1 MSWEGTLT
9 VLMVRLLM
17 GAREEREMMNKK
29 TEESVET
36 DEQFSQRIRIETR
49 KKILESSEPLNLESM
64 VRSMEIEEP
73 THLGNLSR
81 RPKLGD

>member
-1 MSWEGTLT
+1 MMAEGP
-9 VLMVRLLM
+9 
-17 GAREEREMMNKK
+17 EENA
-29 TEESVET
+29 ET

-49 KKILESSEPLNLESM
+49 KKILENSEPLNLESM

-73 THLGNLSR
+73 IHLGNLSR